1 MIDKLAFHIPP
12 LLICHANRLV
22 VCKIQM
28 AAQRFAYPIF
38 ELLMLLRNS
47 LVQVRGFTYVEQA
60 KWPRCQPCVTHENCI
75 DTWQWRDWG

>member
-1 MIDKLAFHIPP
+1 MIDKLAFRIPP

-28 AAQRFAYPIF
+28 AAQRFAFPIF

-47 LVQVRGFTYVEQA
+47 LAQVRGFT
-60 KWPRCQPCVTHENCI
+60 
-75 DTWQWRDWG
+75 